1 MFSRPTR
8 THVERLENRWLL
20 ALTPVSAEL
29 VVPAAD
35 PAVAADLAVAAD
47 GSYLIASAV
56 AAAGGTTANIT
67 AVRYSPSGV
76 PVGSPI
82 TLDTTGA
89 TFLGIS
95 SPPIAASVD
104 ADGDAVVA
112 YRRDGGVYVVR
123 LSKDGVA
130 GAPLRVDTTPAQSFV
145 YEPAVSMD
153 DAGFVVG
160 WLEQAED
167 SNFVHVRAF
176 DGNGAPRGPQ
186 FSPASADNFYI
197 SFFDLDLA
205 ARPDGSGAVFTVTSS
220 SGEGGSNVVFGRTSA

>member
-29 VVPAAD
+29 VVPGAD

-89 TFLGIS
+89 TFLGIN

-112 YRRDGGVYVVR
+112 YRRDDGVYVVR

-130 GAPLRVDTTPAQSFV
+130 GAPLRVDTTPADRFV
-145 YEPAVSMD
+145 DLPTVSMD
-153 DAGFVVG
+153 DAAAFVYTTRVG
-160 WLEQAED
+160 GSINPNRDVNTIYARRYD
-167 SNFVHVRAF
+167 AS
-176 DGNGAPRGPQ
+176 GAPDAGGLVVINTP
-186 FSPASADNFYI
+186 P
-197 SFFDLDLA
+197 FD
-205 ARPDGSGAVFTVTSS
+205 
-220 SGEGGSNVVFGRTSA
+220 